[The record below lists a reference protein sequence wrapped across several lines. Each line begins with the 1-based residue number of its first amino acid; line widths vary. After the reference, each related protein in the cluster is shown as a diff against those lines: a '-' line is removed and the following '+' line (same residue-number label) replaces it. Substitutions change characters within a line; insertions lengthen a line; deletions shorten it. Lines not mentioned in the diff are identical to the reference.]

1 VVGHKNDLLGIFAH
15 HKVAANLLMIIMLL
29 GGAFG
34 LERLNVQFF
43 PNFELDVVTV
53 RVVWT
58 GASAEDIEDGITNPL
73 EQRLKNVDNLHKMT
87 STSTQSVSAIT
98 LEFKEGSDPLIALD
112 QTRRLVDE
120 FRNLPQEAETPEIS
134 QVIRYEPVA
143 RLIVSGPE
151 QHHELRQLARAF
163 ESELLARGIDKVD
176 INGLPE
182 QQISI
187 EISSAVL
194 DQLKLSLDDIGRRI
208 DELSRDQPAG
218 LLGRSD
224 GAREL
229 RSLDQR
235 RDTWGFA
242 QLPAVAE
249 DSARIDLGSVA
260 TIRREAQDSEVT
272 LFMDGKPAVEL
283 SLRRAENG
291 NSLAAAE
298 IIEQWLQDTLPTLP
312 PGVEIK
318 VYDQSWQ
325 LIKER
330 ITLLLKNGAT
340 GLLLVVAVL
349 YLFLTGRVAFWVA
362 VGIPVSFM
370 ATLFILFL
378 AGGSINMISLF
389 ALIMALGII
398 VDDAI
403 VVGEDALAQHQAGKD
418 PLLAAEG
425 GARRMLAPVIAS
437 SLTTI
442 AAFLPLMLVGGIIG
456 NILFAIPL
464 VIVSVILASLLES
477 FLVLPGH
484 LRHSFIHTRTQ
495 RRLAVRDRLDRGF
508 EYFRT
513 RLFRPLVTL
522 AVNNRVTTISIALS
536 MLIVVFGLLA
546 GGRLSF
552 VFFPTPESQ
561 VIHANATFVA
571 GTPKQRVDAFLEHLN
586 ATLQQ
591 TERDL
596 EQGRLINVA
605 LTYSGTISRDG
616 GRGKATGD
624 QLGSIRLEMT
634 PPDQR
639 EIRNEQFIRAWRER
653 IKLPA
658 GLESLNIT
666 SRKAGPPGRDLNIR
680 LTGADAE
687 SLKNASLALMET
699 LETLSGVSEVQDDMP
714 YGREQF
720 IYALAPVG
728 EALGLTVAELGRQL
742 RTAYDGRLIQIFQDG
757 PDEVEVRV
765 QLPEAERTRLSSLQ
779 RINMRLPSGEFVL
792 LSSVTQWSSRRGFE
806 ALRHADGRLAA
817 EVSAEVDSSVNNANR
832 ILAALEE
839 GVLPELAQRYA
850 IDYSFEGRSADQ
862 RETIADMKKGVVLG
876 LVLIYLVLAWVFSSY
891 GWPLVVMAIIPFGLI
906 GALFG
911 HWIMGLDV
919 TILSLFGVFGLS
931 GIVVNDSIILVT
943 FYKQLRIN
951 GMSVDQ
957 ALIESACQRLR
968 AVLLTSLTT
977 IGGLTPLLFETSLQ
991 AQFLKP
997 MATSIAFGLAFATLL
1012 VLVVVPSLLSVH
1024 ESIHDRL
1031 QQLLP
1036 KLFSTL
1042 RPADIRTGEPV
1053 TTVEKS
1059 AAVVSI
1065 PEGPRRKAR

>member
-1 VVGHKNDLLGIFAH
+1 MIGHKSDLLGRFAH

-29 GGAFG
+29 AGAFA

-43 PNFELDVVTV
+43 PNFQLDVITV

-58 GASAEDIEDGITNPL
+58 GASTEDIEDGITNPL
-73 EQRLKNVDNLHKMT
+73 EQRLKNVDNLHRMT
-87 STSTQSVSAIT
+87 STSTQGVSSIT
-98 LEFKEGSDPLIALD
+98 LEFKEGSDPLVALD

-120 FRNLPQEAETPEIS
+120 FRNLPQEAEKPQIS

-143 RLIVSGPE
+143 RLIVTGPE
-151 QHHELRQLARAF
+151 ARAELRRLARGF
-163 ESELLARGIDKVD
+163 EAELTARGIDKVD
-176 INGLPE
+176 ITGLPD

-187 EISSAVL
+187 EISSALL
-194 DQLKLSLDDIGRRI
+194 DQLKLSLDDIGQRI
-208 DELSRDQPAG
+208 DELSTDQPAG
-218 LLGRSD
+218 VLGQND

-235 RDTWGFA
+235 RDAWGFA
-242 QLPAVAE
+242 RLPAVSE
-249 DSARIDLGSVA
+249 GSARIDLGTIA
-260 TIRREAQDSEVT
+260 TIRREAQEGEVI
-272 LFMDGKPAVEL
+272 LSKDGKPAVEL

-291 NSLAAAE
+291 DSLEAARILE
-298 IIEQWLQDTLPTLP
+298 KWLQDTLPILP
-312 PGVEIK
+312 PGVAIE
-318 VYDQSWQ
+318 VYDESWK
-325 LIKER
+325 LIRER
-330 ITLLLKNGAT
+330 IMLLLKNGAT

-370 ATLFILFL
+370 GTLFILYL

-403 VVGEDALAQHQAGKD
+403 VVGEDALAQHQTGKD

-442 AAFLPLMLVGGIIG
+442 AAFLPLMLVGGVIG

-484 LRHSFIHTRTQ
+484 LRHSFLQTRRQ
-495 RRLAVRDRLDRGF
+495 RRLKVRHRLERSF
-508 EYFRT
+508 EYVRN
-513 RLFRPLVTL
+513 RLFRPLITV
-522 AVNNRVTTISIALS
+522 AVNNRAITISIAVS
-536 MLIVVFGLLA
+536 MLIIAFGLLT
-546 GGRLSF
+546 GGRLNF

-571 GTPKQRVDAFLEHLN
+571 GTPEARVDAFLKHLN
-586 ATLQQ
+586 TTLKE
-591 TERDL
+591 TEQAL
-596 EQGRLINVA
+596 GQGRLVNVA
-605 LTYSGTISRDG
+605 LTYKGTISGDNPRA
-616 GRGKATGD
+616 KATGD
-624 QLGSIRLEMT
+624 QLGSIRLEMI

-639 EIRNEQFIRAWRER
+639 EIRNEQFVRAWRER
-653 IKLPA
+653 IRVPA
-658 GLESLNIT
+658 GLESLNIV
-666 SRKAGPPGRDLNIR
+666 SRKAGPPGGDLNIR
-680 LTGADAE
+680 LTGADAD
-687 SLKNASLALMET
+687 SLKNAALSLMET
-699 LETLSGVSEVQDDMP
+699 LEGVSGVSEVQDDMP

-720 IYALAPVG
+720 IYALSPAG

-742 RTAYDGRLIQIFQDG
+742 RTAFDGRLVQIFQDG
-757 PDEVEVRV
+757 ADEIEVRV
-765 QLPEAERTRLSSLQ
+765 QLPKAERTRLSSLQ
-779 RINMRLPSGEFVL
+779 DFNIRLSSGEFVP
-792 LSSVTQWSSRRGFE
+792 LSTVTRWTARRGFE
-806 ALRHADGRLAA
+806 ALRHAEGRLAA
-817 EVSAEVDSSVNNANR
+817 EVTAEVDNSVNNINN
-832 ILAALEE
+832 ILASLEA
-839 GVLPELAQRYA
+839 GVLPKLAQQYG

-862 RETIADMKKGVVLG
+862 RETIADMKKGLVLG
-876 LVLIYLVLAWVFSSY
+876 LVLIYLVLAWVFASY
-891 GWPLVVMAIIPFGLI
+891 GWPLIVMAVIPFGLI

-911 HWIMGLDV
+911 HWIMGLDL
-919 TILSLFGVFGLS
+919 TILSLFGLFGLS

-943 FYKQLRIN
+943 FYKKLR
-951 GMSVDQ
+951 VDGLSIEQ
-957 ALIESACQRLR
+957 ALIEAACQRLR

-1024 ESIHDRL
+1024 ESIHQYL
-1031 QQLLP
+1031 QRRLP
-1036 KLFSTL
+1036 KLFS
-1042 RPADIRTGEPV
+1042 RQWPPEAAA
-1053 TTVEKS
+1053 S
-1059 AAVVSI
+1059 ATVVSI
-1065 PEGPRRKAR
+1065 PEESPRKVKSSSLS